1 MKLTHGRVSIELH
14 QLEAGEGTPLLLL
27 HRLGGRADDW
37 DARVGSWPGA
47 VHALD
52 FAGHG
57 RSDRVR
63 GGGYY
68 PEYFMAD
75 ADVALE
81 AIGDRAALVGAG
93 LGAYVALLLAGTR
106 PDRVPAALLLP
117 GLGLAGGGAVPDW
130 QDTAFE
136 SVRDWEARIETADQR
151 FAPGTDPMVTS
162 CEDDLR
168 PLDYVAEFAE
178 SAAALLFSQDVPQG
192 DDEPSWWRQARQS
205 SGGTVVET
213 DFDLGLKRLAELC
226 R

>member
-1 MKLTHGRVSIELH
+1 MRLTHGRVSIELH
-14 QLEAGEGTPLLLL
+14 RLEAGEGTPLLLL

-37 DARVGSWPGA
+37 NVCGRDWPGA

-75 ADVALE
+75 ADLALE

-117 GLGLAGGGAVPDW
+117 GLGLAGGGATPDW
-130 QDTAFE
+130 QDPGFE
-136 SVRDWEARIETADQR
+136 SVADWEARIETTDQR

-178 SAAALLFSQDVPQG
+178 AAGGLLFSDAVA
-192 DDEPSWWRQARQS
+192 DDESEPSWWRQARQS
-205 SGGTVVET
+205 SGGTIVEH
-213 DFDLGLKRLAELC
+213 DLELGLKRLAELC